1 MHSMNPASPLPTR
14 PTCTPPSTSQPS
26 DHTGGH
32 RYIHVIGT
40 SVFVDTE
47 LADDTWERHVVGIVE
62 GARLVGRRRARRC
75 RGSVVRLGARPV
87 QLLRSGRAERVDG
100 GRSSSADRRVG
111 AHPPVLRPVRHAD
124 RAVEPA
130 SAGMKCPACGLIA
143 YPRLAPAM
151 IVLVTRGEPGPD
163 QEALLARGV
172 NFPMPMYSCLAG
184 FVEPGE
190 DLEGAVVREVAEE
203 VGIRVTNVSY
213 RASQPWPFP
222 HSLMIG
228 FRAEY
233 AQRRPRARR
242 DRDRRRQ
249 LVPPRRPADHPAR
262 HLGRPPPD
270 RRMAPRDLR
279 PANPAGDERAHQI
292 CGIRSSLGSR
302 SV

>member
-1 MHSMNPASPLPTR
+1 MRSMDPAA
-14 PTCTPPSTSQPS
+14 PPPNSADLYAALNVEPVG
-26 DHTGGH
+26 HAGGH

-40 SVFVDTE
+40 SVFVDSE
-47 LADDTWERHVVGIVE
+47 LADSSWGRHVVGIVDGDAWWAVDVPSDAE
-62 GARLVGRRRARRC
+62 DPSYGSALDLFRYFDRA
-75 RGSVVRLGARPV
+75 A
-87 QLLRSGRAERVDG
+87 QNEWMAAGRAVQIVEWARTHRFCGRCATPTELSAGER
-100 GRSSSADRRVG
+100 
-111 AHPPVLRPVRHAD
+111 
-124 RAVEPA
+124 
-130 SAGMKCPACGLIA
+130 GMKCPTCGLIA

-203 VGIRVTNVSY
+203 VGIRVSNVSY

-233 AQRRPRARR
+233 VSGDLVLEETEIADASWYRRDELPTIPPGISVARR
-242 DRDRRRQ
+242 
-249 LVPPRRPADHPAR
+249 LI
-262 HLGRPPPD
+262 
-270 RRMAPRDLR
+270 
-279 PANPAGDERAHQI
+279 DEWLHEP
-292 CGIRSSLGSR
+292 
-302 SV
+302 

>member
-1 MHSMNPASPLPTR
+1 MQPMTAHPNSADLYAALNVEPTG
-14 PTCTPPSTSQPS
+14 
-26 DHTGGH
+26 HGGGH

-47 LADDTWERHVVGIVE
+47 LADHSWERHVVGVVGMDAWWAVDVPSDADDPSYGSAMDLFSYFGRAAPGEWMAAGRAVQIVE
-62 GARLVGRRRARRC
+62 WARTHRFCGRCAT
-75 RGSVVRLGARPV
+75 PT
-87 QLLRSGRAERVDG
+87 
-100 GRSSSADRRVG
+100 
-111 AHPPVLRPVRHAD
+111 
-124 RAVEPA
+124 EP
-130 SAGMKCPACGLIA
+130 SAGERGLRCPACGLVA
-143 YPRLAPAM
+143 YPRVAPAM

-203 VGIRVTNVSY
+203 VGIRVGRVSY

-233 AQRRPRARR
+233 LDGDLVLDETEIADAAWYRRDAIPMIPPGISVARR
-242 DRDRRRQ
+242 
-249 LVPPRRPADHPAR
+249 LI
-262 HLGRPPPD
+262 
-270 RRMAPRDLR
+270 
-279 PANPAGDERAHQI
+279 DEWIAE
-292 CGIRSSLGSR
+292 L
-302 SV
+302 

>member
-1 MHSMNPASPLPTR
+1 MQSMNSLPNSADLYAALNTA
-14 PTCTPPSTSQPS
+14 PSG
-26 DHTGGH
+26 HAGGH

-47 LADDTWERHVVGIVE
+47 LADDSWERHVVGIVE
-62 GARLVGRRRARRC
+62 GDAWWAVDVPAGAPDPSY
-75 RGSVVRLGARPV
+75 GSALD
-87 QLLRSGRAERVDG
+87 LFSYFGRAAQSEWMAAG
-100 GRSSSADRRVG
+100 
-111 AHPPVLRPVRHAD
+111 
-124 RAVEPA
+124 RAVQIVEWARTHRFCGRCATPTEP
-130 SAGMKCPACGLIA
+130 SAGERGMKCPSCGLVA

-203 VGIRVTNVSY
+203 VGIRLTNVSY

-233 AQRRPRARR
+233 DSGDLVLDETEIADANWYRRDELPMIPPGISVARR
-242 DRDRRRQ
+242 
-249 LVPPRRPADHPAR
+249 LI
-262 HLGRPPPD
+262 
-270 RRMAPRDLR
+270 
-279 PANPAGDERAHQI
+279 DEWLHE
-292 CGIRSSLGSR
+292 S
-302 SV
+302 